1 MLVISTKSNRWAS
14 AFRGLLSLALAAYI
28 SQAKADDEYMQ
39 MPESS
44 DGTEILDLA
53 RESSTTSPAGSNGFA
68 GTGTMTKELLT
79 ESQEG
84 YTPTTEELAR

>member
-1 MLVISTKSNRWAS
+1 MLVISTKSNRWVS

-44 DGTEILDLA
+44 DGTEIVDLA
-53 RESSTTSPAGSNGFA
+53 RESSTTSP
-68 GTGTMTKELLT
+68 TGATDLRELG
-79 ESQEG
+79 Q
-84 YTPTTEELAR
+84 